1 MSFYKPYETPQSDPD
16 SERTPEIIE
25 AEMKA
30 LEEAMDAL
38 VLLTL
43 KSVCANFLFYILLL
57 TQSYSKN
64 LLIEIV
70 VNICLVL
77 LTDCLIRF
85 SGLNHQ

>member
-1 MSFYKPYETPQSDPD
+1 MPFYKPYETPQSDPD

-43 KSVCANFLFYILLL
+43 KSVSTNFLFYTFLL

-70 VNICLVL
+70 VDICLVL
-77 LTDCLIRF
+77 LTDCPTRF